1 MEKLISFDELLK
13 IINEKISAKES
24 DSYSYLIASQGV
36 EKMARKIGEE
46 AVEVLIASFVD
57 DKKNDKKSHEELIGE
72 ICDLFFHTLILMAAQ
87 GIKMEEILQ
96 EFTKRNHKKK

>member
-1 MEKLISFDELLK
+1 MEKLISFDELLGVINKK
-13 IINEKISAKES
+13 IAAKEN

-57 DKKNDKKSHEELIGE
+57 EKKNDKKSREELVGE
-72 ICDLFFHTLILMAAQ
+72 ICDLFFHTLILMGSK

-96 EFTKRNHKKK
+96 ELTKRNNKKK